1 MSEPREPMPLTCD
14 DVRDLAAGFVLDALE
29 PAEAEAV
36 RAHLATCDQ
45 PHPEIE
51 ELASVLPV
59 LDASVP
65 LVEPPASLKA
75 RILTAA
81 AADLAPPAAA
91 PIAVSAAETPSS
103 AAPVART
110 AAAPT
115 AVASTAFP
123 TPDERAERDRQRTSP
138 TTWILRIAAVLVI
151 GSLVGWN
158 LLLRT
163 QLDAAEQ
170 YQRDVA
176 TVVDLA
182 SQNGSLT
189 AVLRPDGEPGPSG
202 IAAVSPDGQL
212 AMAMHDL
219 APTTGGTVYEAW
231 VVGADGVPVPLGSFT
246 VGTGG
251 TGAFQGS
258 GVPADPGIVLG
269 LTHEPGPGAT
279 TPTLP
284 MVLSGTA
291 TAPTTG

>member
-1 MSEPREPMPLTCD
+1 MSEPREPIPLTCD

-91 PIAVSAAETPSS
+91 PIAS
-103 AAPVART
+103 
-110 AAAPT
+110 
-115 AVASTAFP
+115 AVAHPSAPATAPPFP
-123 TPDERAERDRQRTSP
+123 DGPDERAERDRQRTSP

>member
-51 ELASVLPV
+51 ELASVLPI

-91 PIAVSAAETPSS
+91 PIAVSAAETPAS
-103 AAPVART
+103 AAPASVAT
-110 AAAPT
+110 VAP
-115 AVASTAFP
+115 TAFP
-123 TPDERAERDRQRTSP
+123 TPAERAERAERDRQRTSP
-138 TTWILRIAAVLVI
+138 TTWVLRIAAVLVI

-189 AVLRPDGEPGPSG
+189 AVLRPM
-202 IAAVSPDGQL
+202 ASPDRVGSPQSARGSARDGDARPRADDRWDGLRGLGHRGGRGPGAARQL
-212 AMAMHDL
+212 HRRDR
-219 APTTGGTVYEAW
+219 W
-231 VVGADGVPVPLGSFT
+231 DRR
-246 VGTGG
+246 
-251 TGAFQGS
+251 FQGS

>member
-1 MSEPREPMPLTCD
+1 MSEPREPVPLTCD

-29 PAEAEAV
+29 PVEAEAV

-45 PHPEIE
+45 PHPEID
-51 ELASVLPV
+51 ELGSVLPV

-65 LVEPPASLKA
+65 LVEPPASLKG

-81 AADLAPPAAA
+81 AADLASDRATPTPATPTPAA
-91 PIAVSAAETPSS
+91 T
-103 AAPVART
+103 
-110 AAAPT
+110 
-115 AVASTAFP
+115 P
-123 TPDERAERDRQRTSP
+123 TPLPTVAERAERDQRQTSP
-138 TTWILRIAAVLVI
+138 TTWVLRIAAVLVI

-182 SQNGSLT
+182 SQSGSLT

-202 IAAVSPDGQL
+202 IAAVGADGQL

-231 VVGADGVPVPLGSFT
+231 VVGADGVPVALGSFT
-246 VGTGG
+246 VGSGG
-251 TGAFQGS
+251 TGAFQGA
-258 GVPADPGIVLG
+258 GLPADPGIVLG